1 MRLRKKD
8 NLPGVNLLDLKPV
21 RTLDWQTAESD
32 RVILLVPK
40 FKNSFLVRWILP
52 RLKSSHFKVKLDAY
66 GSCVWIMQSQW
77 QGEAFHHK
85 YESIVLRVLDDRKV
99 ITDLGKLGLV
109 EPRKTSFRKP
119 SINRKG

>member
-1 MRLRKKD
+1 MRLRKND
-8 NLPGVNLLDLKPV
+8 NLPCVNLLDLKPV

-66 GSCVWIMQSQW
+66 GSCVWVQCDGSATVYDI
-77 QGEAFHHK
+77 G
-85 YESIVLRVLDDRKV
+85 L
-99 ITDLGKLGLV
+99 KLKERFGDPV
-109 EPRKTSFRKP
+109 EPVHERVGRFVQQLKRHGFVAFKE
-119 SINRKG
+119 